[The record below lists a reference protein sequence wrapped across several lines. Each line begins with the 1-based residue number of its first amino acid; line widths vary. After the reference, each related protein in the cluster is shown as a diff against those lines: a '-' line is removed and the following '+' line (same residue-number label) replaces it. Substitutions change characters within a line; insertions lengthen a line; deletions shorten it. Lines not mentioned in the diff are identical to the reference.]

1 MTASPGRLRSE
12 FLEDPLGLNPRP
24 PILSWRSGD
33 VRAAECQTAW
43 QVLAATR
50 PARLREG
57 QADLWDSGWVS
68 ASGVCSVRY
77 GGRAPDSRQRIWW
90 AVRARDSDGLP
101 SDYSRPAFFET
112 GLAEAAD
119 WRAQWIGL
127 PHAGSRHH
135 GPGPALL
142 AGDFELSAMPARA
155 RLYLAVAGAGQLT
168 LNGERLLRSEQL
180 PLSSDYR
187 ARVRYRVLDVGAT
200 LRLGKNRLGVLLAD
214 GHFAGNQGWTGTRE
228 PYGRAPLVRAQ
239 LELVGS
245 DGIMTRVCSDASW
258 RCKPSAAGQADP
270 VLGESWDERA
280 RTLFWSRPAEPLD
293 SAQGWGPVM
302 TAPGPAGRLC
312 ADLSPRL
319 DERRVLK
326 PAAEPLLVLDE
337 RSNARWIY
345 ALPERLLGQPE
356 VSVALP
362 EGEALEIGYEPASTV
377 TDRVTLGQARAVSGP
392 KLGLRVCDR
401 VTVTVPATALLRDAP
416 AAADPALLAP
426 TTAPALAFS
435 AVASPL
441 AQGLQVSCG
450 DASVAALLARWTAD
464 LQWQTARRPLSGY
477 GIGEGF
483 GPPSSAGLMAE
494 LPVAAGM
501 DDICPLLGRMVA
513 AAPLLRSY
521 LEDLIDAEAGTGT
534 VPFSVPDLPSL
545 GPGAQAGQF
554 ALLVDVVWTLLL
566 EHGDWHAGTE
576 GYACARRVLVALC
589 EEAGPSGLLARRFP
603 GSKDP
608 DPPELTG
615 TAVLY
620 RCLCRAASIAELLGK
635 TADQALWSR
644 LCEQSRLA
652 FASRYVTA
660 DGVLASNSQ
669 TALTL
674 VLDSGLLADAG
685 GAAQTHSLT
694 MLARQVQTEGL
705 AVAPGLGARC
715 LALLSRGGF
724 GQVAVAELV
733 AEPRRAALAARYGR
747 TLGAAALL
755 EWVLAD
761 WLGVR
766 PAPVNLPEDLGLR
779 RLHIAPLLA
788 VAPGIRQLSGRFETL
803 RGPVAVSW
811 DMALPE
817 PLLRVVLPTDVEAEV
832 QVPGH
837 RKTVLRS
844 GTHELAVD
852 RALLPVDAIPQ
863 LQQPRILRR

>member
-33 VRAAECQTAW
+33 TRAAECQTSW
-43 QVLAATR
+43 QVLAASR
-50 PARLREG
+50 PAMLRSG

-68 ASGVCSVRY
+68 ASAVCSVRY
-77 GGRAPDSRQRIWW
+77 GGPVPGARERIWW
-90 AVRARDSDGLP
+90 AVRTRDSDGLP

-112 GLAEAAD
+112 GLADEAD
-119 WRAQWIGL
+119 WHAEWIGV
-127 PHAGSRHH
+127 PHAGSRHQ

-142 AGDFELSAMPARA
+142 AGDFELQAMPVRA
-155 RLYLAVAGAGQLT
+155 RLYLALAGTGQMT
-168 LNGERLLRSEQL
+168 LNGERLLRGEQM

-187 ARVRYRVLDVGAT
+187 ARVRYRVLDVSAA
-200 LRLGKNRLGVLLAD
+200 LRLGNNRLGVLLAD

-228 PYGRAPLVRAQ
+228 SFGRSPLIRAQ
-239 LELVGS
+239 LELLNS
-245 DGIMTRVCSDASW
+245 DGTMTRICSDGRW

-293 SAQGWGPVM
+293 AARGWGPVLA
-302 TAPGPAGRLC
+302 APGPAGRLC

-319 DERRVLK
+319 DERRLIK
-326 PAAEPLLVLDE
+326 PDAEPLLVLDE

-345 ALPERLLGQPE
+345 TLPERLLGQPQ

-362 EGEALEIGYEPASTV
+362 ENEALEIGYEPASSIS
-377 TDRVTLGQARAVSGP
+377 DRVTLGRARAVSGP

-401 VTVTVPATALLRDAP
+401 VTVTVPATAMLRDAP
-416 AAADPALLAP
+416 AAADPALLAA
-426 TTAPALAFS
+426 TTAPTLAFS
-435 AVASPL
+435 ALTLPL
-441 AQGLQVSCG
+441 AQALQVSC
-450 DASVAALLARWTAD
+450 DESALQTMLARWTAD
-464 LQWQTARRPLSGY
+464 LRWQAARRPLAGY
-477 GIGEGF
+477 GLGEGF

-501 DDICPLLGRMVA
+501 DDVLPLLGRTVA

-521 LEDLIDAEAGTGT
+521 LEDLIDAEARTGT
-534 VPFSVPDLPSL
+534 VPFTVPDLPTL
-545 GPGAQAGQF
+545 GVGEQSGQF

-566 EHGDWHAGTE
+566 EHGDWQAGAE
-576 GYACARRVLVALC
+576 GYACARRVLMTLC
-589 EEAGPSGLLARRFP
+589 DEAGTGGLLARRFP

-652 FASRYVTA
+652 FQSRYVTA

-674 VLDSGLLADAG
+674 VLDSGLLAESG
-685 GAAQTHSLT
+685 GAAQTLSLT
-694 MLARQVQTEGL
+694 LRGRLVPAHGL
-705 AVAPGLGARC
+705 GGAPGLGARC
-715 LALLSRGGF
+715 LSLLSRGGF
-724 GQVAVAELV
+724 AQVAVAELV
-733 AEPRRAALAARYGR
+733 HEPRQAALAARYGR

-766 PAPVNLPEDLGLR
+766 SAPVNLPEDLGLR
-779 RLHIAPLLA
+779 RLRIAPLLGI
-788 VAPGIRQLSGRFETL
+788 APGIGQLSGQFETL
-803 RGPVAVSW
+803 RGRVEVSW
-811 DMALPE
+811 DERGAQ
-817 PLLRVVLPTDVEAEV
+817 PLLRVALPTDVEAEI

-837 RKTVLRS
+837 ARTVLRS
-844 GTHELAVD
+844 GTHELTLD
-852 RALLPVDAIPQ
+852 RQLLPVDAIPQ
-863 LQQPRILRR
+863 LQQPQVQRR